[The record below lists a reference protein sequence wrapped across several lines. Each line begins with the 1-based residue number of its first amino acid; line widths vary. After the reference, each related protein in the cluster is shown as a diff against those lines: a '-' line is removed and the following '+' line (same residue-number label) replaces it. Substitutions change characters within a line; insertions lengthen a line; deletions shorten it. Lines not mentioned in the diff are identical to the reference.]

1 MLKRITNTL
10 KGLNPWHYVWISI
23 VISEIITNTI
33 NILYGYVW
41 RGSISHELMFIC
53 AIDAF
58 VVPAVAAPL
67 AIYFILAYRK
77 QMDRKRERL
86 ISELRAAL
94 ARIKTLKGLIPVC
107 AWCRKVRNDEGY
119 WDILEN
125 YVRANSEVDFTH
137 GICPECLHRLE
148 GDTQRK

>member
-1 MLKRITNTL
+1 
-10 KGLNPWHYVWISI
+10 LNPWHYVWISI

-41 RGSISHELMFIC
+41 RGSISHDLLFIC
-53 AIDAF
+53 AIDAL

-125 YVRANSEVDFTH
+125 YVRAHSEVDFTH

-148 GDTQRK
+148 GDAQRK